1 MSSHDDAAKGHNPER
16 MARNIQLGFEPPVIG
31 NGGSNQELKAALQK
45 ERRVRKVAVRDK
57 ATLEVEIES
66 LSQTLFEEASK
77 MVATE
82 RIRQAETEAKLRK
95 ERLEK
100 EALRSALG
108 RERANAA
115 AQREWAE

>member
-1 MSSHDDAAKGHNPER
+1 
-16 MARNIQLGFEPPVIG
+16 
-31 NGGSNQELKAALQK
+31 
-45 ERRVRKVAVRDK
+45 
-57 ATLEVEIES
+57 
-66 LSQTLFEEASK
+66 

-82 RIRQAETEAKLRK
+82 RIRQAEKEAKLRK

-100 EALRSALG
+100 EALRSVLG